1 MTLREKQNF
10 RRAFFRK
17 AGHNADMFRMAMD
30 CVPGVAFNMKDAEG
44 RIVALNR
51 YNCDICNIHDEMDA
65 VGKTSAEIFPPML
78 AQDYMNKDRAVR
90 QRDAPSLKDVQTYPA
105 DRSAREM
112 LASRFPLHD
121 ARGRLIGTACVYYL
135 RPLDAVRPSW
145 EREMRTVTSYID
157 QHYAENLT
165 NDRLAA
171 LIHTS
176 PSNFLRQFHR
186 IMGITPNAYLT
197 TIRLNAA
204 RKLLEETTRLITD
217 IAQSVGFYDHSH
229 FTKAFRKSRGMTPG
243 DYRRRHQ

>member
-90 QRDAPSLKDVQTYPA
+90 QRDAPSLKDVQPYPA

-135 RPLDAVRPSW
+135 RPLAASFYVEGIPRFGISAVNARFSRDGCGGGARRSSGRSRRCRRGRRDAAC
-145 EREMRTVTSYID
+145 RT
-157 QHYAENLT
+157 
-165 NDRLAA
+165 
-171 LIHTS
+171 
-176 PSNFLRQFHR
+176 
-186 IMGITPNAYLT
+186 
-197 TIRLNAA
+197 
-204 RKLLEETTRLITD
+204 
-217 IAQSVGFYDHSH
+217 
-229 FTKAFRKSRGMTPG
+229 RG
-243 DYRRRHQ
+243 